1 MKRIFVLMSVVVIAL
16 ALLSCNGKKNEGN
29 EQEAQAAKVMTVDE
43 MLAGAEKLVDDT
55 VTVEGLCTHLCSHSG
70 RKMFL
75 MGSDESQMLRVESVE
90 LGEPFKQ
97 ECVEHN
103 VTVRGIVREERI
115 DEEYLKQWEEELAN
129 MEQHGDGEA
138 GCATEK
144 KARNESDEANTTEK
158 RIADFRTKIAE
169 RQASEGKAYLSFFHV
184 DALDYNISE

>member
-1 MKRIFVLMSVVVIAL
+1 MSVVVIAL